1 MLRYWLTSLSL
12 TALALVAHGE
22 TVVADSLYSLTIDT
36 PLQEMI
42 YHLRFRPDKNNDAKI
57 SLYWNYI
64 DSYSCFR
71 AEFIIPSL
79 MSLDNTDKAMV
90 DCNIF
95 KITPAGETAVGAYQE
110 AITVSRGRDAA
121 FSAVLR
127 ADAAG
132 AQLRFGDRQ
141 EQAGFNVP
149 LDRDNIARL
158 AFRSSRDIELV
169 NHILVSRAG
178 AKRERFDGELVFDSA
193 DSLTGR
199 WTYLDRNSDPD
210 RVAGA
215 IDYDIAIVQSEDA
228 YVIVYQ
234 GKSSDG
240 WRAGDIKGYLRPTPF
255 AGHFDLEWIDQG
267 GTLHRRDVSADLLL
281 DGQVLRLN
289 FPLLGTSIRLRR
301 TK

>member
-1 MLRYWLTSLSL
+1 MLRYWLTTLSL
-12 TALALVAHGE
+12 TALALMTHGE
-22 TVVADSLYSLTIDT
+22 TVVADSLYSLNIDS
-36 PLQEMI
+36 PLQELI

-64 DSYSCFR
+64 DSDSCCR
-71 AEFIIPSL
+71 AEFVVPSL
-79 MSLDNTDKAMV
+79 LSLDNTDKAPV
-90 DCNIF
+90 DCHIF
-95 KITPAGETAVGAYQE
+95 RCTPAGETAVGAYQE

-132 AQLRFGDRQ
+132 AQLRFGDRH

-149 LDRDNIARL
+149 LSLDCIGRL

-169 NHILVSRAG
+169 NHVLISRAG
-178 AKRERFDGELVFDSA
+178 VKRGHYDGELLFDSA
-193 DSLTGR
+193 DSLTGQ
-199 WTYLDRNSDPD
+199 WIYLDRDSDPD
-210 RVAGA
+210 RVAGG
-215 IDYDIAIVQSEDA
+215 IGYSIAIVQSDDS
-228 YVIVYQ
+228 YIIVYQ
-234 GKSSDG
+234 GESSAG
-240 WRAGDIKGYLRPTPF
+240 WHAGDIKGYLRPTPF
-255 AGHFDLEWIDQG
+255 AGHFDLEWIDQN

-301 TK
+301 KN